1 MVHLTIS
8 LETSVIIRFARV
20 GQNCEVPAATHL
32 FRPELRSACG
42 NALGSGINLDSELI
56 KPCVNKDCW
65 YSPASRANHCAELC
79 ANRSALVSGDGLD
92 RNGTKRTNTLAQDL

>member
-1 MVHLTIS
+1 MCLCPVNKNAQIVRKRHNHQDTPFDMVHLTIS

-42 NALGSGINLDSELI
+42 NALGAPLYFFTEHLWGAH
-56 KPCVNKDCW
+56 CV
-65 YSPASRANHCAELC
+65 
-79 ANRSALVSGDGLD
+79 
-92 RNGTKRTNTLAQDL
+92 